1 MAEFWTTVVEFSED
15 IGKAKP
21 KKYKET
27 YLVSADSATYA
38 EAQVHKLLEGELD
51 FTVISASKSK
61 IIEVKMTDI
70 NGNSPT

>member
-1 MAEFWTTVVEFSED
+1 MAEFWATVVEFSED

-38 EAQVHKLLEGELD
+38 EAQVHKLLEGESD

>member
-38 EAQVHKLLEGELD
+38 EAQVHKLLEGESD

>member
-1 MAEFWTTVVEFSED
+1 MAEFWATVVEFSED

>member
-27 YLVSADSATYA
+27 YLVVADSATYA
-38 EAQVHKLLEGELD
+38 EAQVNKMLEDESD
-51 FTVISASKSK
+51 FVVISASKSK
-61 IIEVKMTDI
+61 IVGVKLTEL
-70 NGNSPT
+70 